1 MGAGQWNIVYEVIS
15 LDLKFPKVFFGWWIV
30 SASIAIGLYVTG
42 TIGYGFT
49 AVFEPIA
56 NEMGWSY
63 TQVSFAAS
71 LRGLGAGLLAPLV
84 GVLVDRWG
92 PRRLM
97 FGGGVFIAVGLLLLA
112 RITSLSMYYGA
123 FSLIALGM
131 SCCGMTAYLTAV
143 TNWFRKKAG
152 MAIGIASCGFGFG
165 GLLVPIMV
173 RLIDI
178 YDWRMTLTILGFGT
192 IAIVLPF
199 SLLFRHKPEQY
210 GYLPD
215 GQTGIKE
222 TSHGSP
228 DVPQAV
234 EADITPK
241 QALKSSTFWHISLAF
256 ICYMLILTATFT
268 HVMPYLSS
276 IGIPR
281 STSSLV
287 ATAVPLVSIAGR
299 LGLSW
304 LGDRH
309 ERRLVTTGAFA
320 MMCLGLICFGLVSRI
335 GTWLLVPFIIL
346 FGCGYG
352 GCSALRPSLV
362 RDYFGRNNFGTIF
375 GFVIGVN
382 MIGTMIGPPLAGWVY
397 DHWGSYQ
404 DIWLIFAALPIAALV
419 SILTVSPITT
429 KGSPT
434 NKA

>member
-1 MGAGQWNIVYEVIS
+1 MAVKSPRI
-15 LDLKFPKVFFGWWIV
+15 FFGWWIV
-30 SASIAIGLYVTG
+30 GASVVVGLYVTG

-56 NEMGWSY
+56 DETGWSY
-63 TQVSFAAS
+63 AQISFAAS
-71 LRGLGAGLLAPLV
+71 LRGLVAGLLAPLI

-97 FGGGVFIAVGLLLLA
+97 FGGGTFIAVGFILLA
-112 RITSLSMYYGA
+112 RITSLSMFYGA
-123 FSLIALGM
+123 SALIALGM
-131 SCCGMTAYLTAV
+131 SCCGMTAYLTAIAH
-143 TNWFRKKAG
+143 WFRRKVGIAN
-152 MAIGIASCGFGFG
+152 GIASCGYSFG

-173 RLIDI
+173 KLIDM
-178 YDWRMTLTILGFGT
+178 YDWRMTLTILGLGT
-192 IAIVLPF
+192 LVVVLPL

-215 GQTGIKE
+215 GQTKVPE
-222 TSHGSP
+222 ASNGSASM
-228 DVPQAV
+228 PQPV
-234 EADITPK
+234 EADIKPR
-241 QALKSSTFWHISLAF
+241 QALKSSAFWHISLALM
-256 ICYMLILTATFT
+256 CYMLVLAATIT

-276 IGIPR
+276 IGVPR

-304 LGDRH
+304 LGDRR
-309 ERRLVTTGAFA
+309 ERRLVVAGAFT
-320 MMCLGLICFGLVSRI
+320 MMCLGLLCFGLASRA

-346 FGCGYG
+346 FGAGYG

-362 RDYFGRNNFGTIF
+362 RDYFGRNNFGTVF

-382 MIGTMIGPPLAGWVY
+382 MLGTIVGPPLAGWAY

-404 DIWLIFAALPIAALV
+404 SIWLIFAALPVAAV
-419 SILTVSPITT
+419 ISILTLSPIAT
-429 KGSPT
+429 KSSPAKRT
-434 NKA
+434 